1 MLKTGRKNSSSRTCK
16 NQHLVV
22 PRIRLQKENVRLLG
36 SQADD
41 QAKMEFAATRL
52 EELS

>member
-1 MLKTGRKNSSSRTCK
+1 MYAEDWAQKFFEQDL
-16 NQHLVV
+16 
-22 PRIRLQKENVRLLG
+22 IRLQKENVRLLG